1 MKYKKTIIFLLIIVL
16 ILTSY
21 FFIGTPPRAEEV
33 DFGVNF
39 SQKHVQNFGL
49 SWKEAYTGLLYDL
62 EVKDIKLITFWD
74 LIEKEQDEFNF
85 DDLDW
90 QIEQAEIKNA
100 RIILVIGMKTGFWPE
115 CHIPRWAEGLEK
127 EDQQKRILNLLE
139 QIILRYKE
147 RNVITTWMVENE
159 PLFPFGE
166 CPWIDKDFLKQEI
179 EFVKS
184 LDPVR
189 PILIS
194 DSGEWSFWIQ
204 AAQLGDIVGTTM
216 YQKAWF
222 KELNA
227 YIDYPFPPVFYWR
240 KSQIIKKLFN
250 KDVISV
256 EVQAEPWCPN
266 LLYNCSLEEQNKTMN
281 LEKFNQ
287 NIEFAKNTGFNKFY
301 LWGSEWWFWL
311 KEKHQ
316 DVEIWEQARK
326 LF

>member
-74 LIEKEQDEFNF
+74 LIEKEQDEFSF